1 MEGCCLRCCLWH
13 RQSWRMCVALAIG
26 VAVVVLVTALPSLQ
40 KPPGGSEGLEQLGT
54 AQREL
59 QAQVAAL
66 GQALAVTNRSLAE
79 ALAVTY
85 RSLTEALAV
94 TTRSLAEMRGQW
106 ESCRNELDALKSTV
120 SELRQHLAQLQHH
133 RDEQEASVVQLQE
146 DNRELK
152 ERLERQQH
160 QLKEAQT
167 SRSNL
172 QSQIWNALS
181 EIQSIRSWHSSG
193 TSVTFP
199 GVAVPLVLLALLFA
213 GTLLL

>member
-79 ALAVTY
+79 ALG
-85 RSLTEALAV
+85 V

>member
-85 RSLTEALAV
+85 RSLT
-94 TTRSLAEMRGQW
+94 EMRGQW